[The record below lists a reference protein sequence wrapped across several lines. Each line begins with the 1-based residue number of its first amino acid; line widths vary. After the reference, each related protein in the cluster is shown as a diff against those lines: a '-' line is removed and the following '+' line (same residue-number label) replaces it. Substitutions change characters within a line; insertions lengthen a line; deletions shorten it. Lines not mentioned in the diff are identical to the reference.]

1 MAGTLIN
8 GDVPAALYVL
18 PYMYRSEAGDQDAL
32 LMPIVP
38 VASSEDQ
45 VVVAY
50 TESRG
55 SRN

>member
-1 MAGTLIN
+1 MF
-8 GDVPAALYVL
+8 PL
-18 PYMYRSEAGDQDAL
+18 PSMCFLTCTVAKLGDQDAL